1 MDLNMITN
9 EIQLIGTT
17 VRNISVDNNIVNVEK
32 ESKHSFGLNIH
43 EPYLKQDQNSILAQ
57 MTIDFKVEIE
67 QSEREKCTLQMSVEG
82 AFVSKTDMDKEQFE
96 RLVAVNGATAIIGIA
111 RGKIEAVTANIFNE
125 GKVSIPFVNVI
136 NYYQSLLKE

>member
-1 MDLNMITN
+1 
-9 EIQLIGTT
+9 
-17 VRNISVDNNIVNVEK
+17 
-32 ESKHSFGLNIH
+32 
-43 EPYLKQDQNSILAQ
+43 

-111 RGKIEAVTANIFNE
+111 RGKIEAVTANIFND
-125 GKVSIPFVNVI
+125 GKISIPFVNVI